1 MSRRVSLIIAI
12 SFLVTVPLG
21 ALATCYPQNPYF
33 YLSRGAYLL
42 VFLTIAFAIMLE
54 LFRYAVRTEVARK
67 RLRRFAT
74 SFIVI
79 ALVSVLIACAYGV
92 LEQSW
97 QSMYGTPRL
106 NASGQQ
112 C

>member
-1 MSRRVSLIIAI
+1 MSRQAPVVIASSI
-12 SFLVTVPLG
+12 FALFPLG
-21 ALATCYPQNPYF
+21 TLATCFPQNPYF
-33 YLSRGAYLL
+33 YLSRGAYLF

-54 LFRYAVRTEVARK
+54 LFRYAVTTDMVRK
-67 RLRRFAT
+67 RLRRGALGF
-74 SFIVI
+74 VI
-79 ALVSVLIACAYGV
+79 TALVMLLVACAYGA

-97 QSMYGTPRL
+97 QSVYGTPRL